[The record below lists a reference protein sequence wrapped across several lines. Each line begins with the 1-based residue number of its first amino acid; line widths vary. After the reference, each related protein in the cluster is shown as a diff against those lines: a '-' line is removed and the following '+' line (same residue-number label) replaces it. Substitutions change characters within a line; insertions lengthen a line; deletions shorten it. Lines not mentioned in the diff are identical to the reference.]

1 MQILHYYHT
10 LKHLR
15 LGQIIHQ
22 IKHKIT
28 TIRPLRTGMP
38 VSPPYR
44 KPGSRLQLLPCI
56 NKPTSYL
63 GNDRFCF
70 LNKES
75 TFAGWDDKQQG
86 MLWAYNLNYMDFL
99 LQKGLSFSDA
109 SAWINHFIDGL
120 PHNRTGMESYPI
132 ALRGINWIKCFSHY
146 SDQITEQEQS
156 RWDASLFAQYYTLF
170 NRLEFHLLGNHLLE
184 DAFSLLWGGLYFR
197 ESKFYEKAVWLLTK
211 ELKEQILPDG
221 AHYELSPMYHAI
233 LLDRLLDCINALNFN
248 IRFEGQEDVVLF
260 LEEKARHMLGWL
272 HAIIYKDGS
281 IPLLNDAAY
290 GIAPTSTEI
299 VDYAKRLGFQSLIGK
314 LKECGYRKYVTK
326 RFEMVLDVG
335 KIGPDYIPGHAH
347 ADTFSYELRI
357 DGLPFI
363 IDSGISTYDKN
374 ARRQYERETQAHNTV
389 SVDGLSSSEVWGGF
403 RVARRA
409 AITYL
414 KEDGNTL
421 CARHNGFRQL
431 GVEHQRIFDLSRN
444 EILISDSLLPDT
456 GRKAINTIIL
466 HPAVSL
472 LSIGP
477 DSIQTD
483 CATLTFYGAD
493 ELWIEDCQVAFEYN
507 RLLSTKKI
515 CIAFTNQMQYAINA
529 LTKETNAR

>member
-10 LKHLR
+10 LKHLK

-28 TIRPLRTGMP
+28 TIRPLRTGTLS
-38 VSPPYR
+38 SPPYS
-44 KPGSRLQLLPCI
+44 KAGSRLQLLPSI
-56 NKPTSYL
+56 DKSVSYR
-63 GNDRFCF
+63 GNDRFIF

-75 TFAGWDDKQQG
+75 IFRDWDDKQQG

-99 LQKGLSFSDA
+99 LQKGLPFSDA
-109 SAWINHFIDGL
+109 SAWINRFIDAL
-120 PHNRTGMESYPI
+120 PHNRTGMEPYPT
-132 ALRGINWIKCFSHY
+132 ALRGINWIKCFARY
-146 SDQITEQEQS
+146 SDLIAEEEQS
-156 RWDASLFAQYYTLF
+156 RWDTSLFAQYYTLY
-170 NRLEFHLLGNHLLE
+170 NSLEYHLLGNHLLE

-233 LLDRLLDCINALNFN
+233 LLDRQLDCINALNFN
-248 IRFEGQEDVVLF
+248 IRFEGQEDVILF

-272 HAIIYKDGS
+272 HAIVYKDGS

-290 GIAPTSTEI
+290 GIAPTSAEI
-299 VDYAKRLGFQSLIGK
+299 FDYAKRLGIRYPIGK
-314 LKECGYRKYVTK
+314 LKECGYRKFISS
-326 RFEMVLDVG
+326 RFEMILDVG

-357 DGLPFI
+357 DGKPFI
-363 IDSGISTYDKN
+363 IDTGISTYDKN

-389 SVDGLSSSEVWGGF
+389 NIDGLSSSEVWGGF

-409 AITYL
+409 AVTYL
-414 KEDGNTL
+414 KEYRNSITA
-421 CARHNGFRQL
+421 CHNGFKQL
-431 GVEHQRIFDLSRN
+431 GIEHQRIFHLNRD
-444 EILISDSLLPDT
+444 EILISDSLLPAT

-472 LSIGP
+472 LSVGP

-515 CIAFTNQMQYAINA
+515 CIAFTNQMQYAINV
-529 LTKETNAR
+529 LTEEAAAR